1 MPGACPLGPD
11 AQKKS
16 LIATERDPHARAAW
30 RTEIAGIAPE
40 TLVFLDETST
50 QTVMTRRYGRAPG
63 GTRVVG
69 AVPRNH
75 GPNVTCLVAISTA
88 GVHAPCLFEGA
99 LDGVLFVRWVREWL
113 VPTLRPGMTVVLDN
127 LSVHKH
133 TEARTTIEAAGC
145 QLRFLPAYSPDF
157 NPIELA
163 FAKLKTHLR
172 AVAARAFDPL
182 VDAIGV
188 GLTAISTT
196 DIAGYYRHC
205 GYPFPRQPL

>member
-1 MPGACPLGPD
+1 M
-11 AQKKS
+11 
-16 LIATERDPHARAAW
+16 AA
-30 RTEIAGIAPE
+30 E

-63 GTRVVG
+63 GQRVIG

-75 GPNVTCLVAISTA
+75 GANITCLVAISAA
-88 GVHAPCLFEGA
+88 GVHAPCVFEGA
-99 LDGVLFVRWVREWL
+99 LDGPLFVRWVREWL
-113 VPTLRPGMTVVLDN
+113 VPTLGPGMTVVLDN

-133 TEARTTIEAAGC
+133 AEARIAIEAAGC

-172 AVAARAFDPL
+172 AVAARAFEPL
-182 VDAIGV
+182 VDAIGE
-188 GLTAISTT
+188 GLTAITT
-196 DIAGYYRHC
+196 ADIAGFYRHC
-205 GYPFPRQPL
+205 GYALPRQPL

>member
-1 MPGACPLGPD
+1 MPGACSLGPD

-40 TLVFLDETST
+40 TLVFLDETSM
-50 QTVMTRRYGRAPG
+50 QTVMTRRYGRALG
-63 GTRVVG
+63 GAGVVG

-88 GVHAPCLFEGA
+88 GVHAPCVFEGA
-99 LDGVLFVRWVREWL
+99 LDSLLFVRWVREWL

-127 LSVHKH
+127 LSVHKNA
-133 TEARTTIEAAGC
+133 EARAAIAAVGC

-172 AVAARAFDPL
+172 TVAARAFDPL

-196 DIAGYYRHC
+196 DIAGFYRHC
-205 GYPFPRQPL
+205 GYSLPRQPR